1 MREFDRSPSPNSFS
15 LLAQRASPHRSPNRP
30 AKCVQLAGLKSID
43 LAQAKQAQDAMV
55 SDRPKVIGMAIR
67 DLDDYLVLFP
77 DQVQAKA
84 ILGELSIKKGNCPRY
99 NKSIISL
106 SSS

>member
-1 MREFDRSPSPNSFS
+1 MVYISTREFDRSPSPNSFS

-67 DLDDYLVLFP
+67 DLDDYLALFP
-77 DQVQAKA
+77 DGLRPTVGHRVQAR
-84 ILGELSIKKGNCPRY
+84 EIKGKLRM
-99 NKSIISL
+99 
-106 SSS
+106 